1 MTDRPT
7 LLALLLAASALSAP
21 ASLREARAQETAL
34 QLDEISVEAVRGD
47 RSGQGT
53 GANVAVSQDSAAT
66 SGGGGGPSGVTG
78 YVARVSPSATKTNT
92 PLIETPQSVTVIT
105 REQLND
111 RNVQTVNEALGYAAG
126 TATNVFGFDPRYDSF
141 YVRGFDLTYN
151 GIFRDGIRQVGN
163 NLTLPRVEPYGLEA
177 ATILRGPSS
186 GLYGLG
192 SPGGILDL
200 TTKRPVF
207 TRFGEMQLQVGNYDR
222 YQGNVDIGGPVE
234 GTDGTLAYRLT
245 GLRREANTFLPG
257 SADDRTYIAPAFTW
271 RPDADTTF
279 TFLSEYQDSK
289 LPGNASFYNAPGF
302 VSTRLYSGDPAFND
316 FKLRQGR
323 VGYAFE
329 HHISEDLIVRQNF
342 RFYDTQNS
350 YQYAQIDSLSADG
363 TTASRTAGYLRE
375 RLSQI
380 SLDNQ
385 VEAHGRTGPVQHT
398 LLGGLDYVHYDFT
411 TRSGFAAAPDL
422 DLTALNYGRQFIAAP
437 ALGPRSTQS
446 QDQLGLYL
454 QDQAK
459 LARFILTLSGRY
471 DWTFQETFN
480 GGTDTASRQDDRAF
494 TGRVGLSYLLAPGLV
509 PYASYA
515 TNFTPQ
521 VGVDAQGRAFKPS
534 TGDQIEAGVKY
545 LIPGTNIQTTV
556 SGFDIVQSSILRPD
570 PNDLTKSIATGS
582 VRSRGFEMEAIA
594 NLAPGT
600 NLTLAYTHLNLE
612 YLNQTSASGQVLDGN
627 TVSGIPGDTFAGFV
641 GYLFPAGSPLRG
653 LTLGGG
659 LRFMTHSFGN
669 DENTFRNPTVT
680 LFDALVA
687 YDFAAIDP
695 KFQGLR
701 AQINGY
707 NIFDRDYATCQAG
720 YCYRGAPA
728 TVIGSLIY
736 RW

>member
-1 MTDRPT
+1 MPARTP
-7 LLALLLAASALSAP
+7 LLALLLAATALSAP
-21 ASLREARAQETAL
+21 ALAQETQV
-34 QLDEISVEAVRGD
+34 QLDEISVESIRAALG
-47 RSGQGT
+47 
-53 GANVAVSQDSAAT
+53 NVATSQDSAAT

-78 YVARVSPSATKTNT
+78 YTARISPSATKTNT

-111 RNVQTVNEALGYAAG
+111 RNVQTINDALGYAAG

-151 GIFRDGIRQVGN
+151 GIFRDGLRQVGN

-200 TTKRPVF
+200 TTKRPTF
-207 TRFGEMQLQVGNYDR
+207 TRFGEVQLQIGNYDR
-222 YQGNVDIGGPVE
+222 YQGNFDIGGPVE
-234 GTDGTLAYRLT
+234 GTDGTMAYRLT
-245 GLRREANTFLPG
+245 GLRRESNTFLPG

-271 RPDADTTF
+271 KPDADTTF
-279 TFLSEYQDSK
+279 TLLGEYQDSK

-302 VSTRLYSGDPAFND
+302 VATRIYSGDPTFND

-323 VGYAFE
+323 IGYAFE
-329 HHISEDLIVRQNF
+329 HRFSDDVIFRQNL
-342 RFYDTQNS
+342 RFYDTENS
-350 YQYAQIDSLSADG
+350 YQYAQIDTIDPDG
-363 TTASRTAGYLRE
+363 ITAHRTAGYLRE

-380 SLDNQ
+380 AVDNQ
-385 VEAHGRTGPVQHT
+385 LEAHVRMGPIQHT
-398 LLGGLDYVHYDFT
+398 LLGGLDYVHYDFAN
-411 TRSGFAAAPDL
+411 RSGFAAAPDL
-422 DLTALNYGRQFIAAP
+422 DLTAPNARRPFIAAP
-437 ALGPRSTQS
+437 ALGPRRTQS

-459 LARFILTLSGRY
+459 LDRFILTLSGRY
-471 DWTFQETFN
+471 DWTFQDTFT
-480 GGTDTASRQDDRAF
+480 GGTGTTSRQDDRAL
-494 TGRVGLSYLLAPGLV
+494 TGRVGLGYILAPGLV

-521 VGVDAQGRAFKPS
+521 IGVDANGRAFKPS

-545 LIPGTNIQTTV
+545 LIPGTNIQATV

-570 PNDLTKSIATGS
+570 PNNLTATVATGS
-582 VRSRGFEMEAIA
+582 VRSRGFEMEAVA

-600 NLTLAYTHLNLE
+600 NLTVAYTHLNLQ
-612 YLNQTSASGQVLDGN
+612 YLSQTSASGQVLDGN
-627 TVSGIPGDTFAGFV
+627 AVSGIPGDTFSGFV
-641 GYLFPAGSPLRG
+641 SYLFPTSSVLRG
-653 LTLGGG
+653 LTLGAGI
-659 LRFMTHSFGN
+659 RFATHSFGN

-687 YDFAAIDP
+687 YDFAALDP
-695 KFQGLR
+695 KYKGFR
-701 AQINGY
+701 AQINAY
-707 NIFDRDYATCQAG
+707 NIFDRDYTNCQAG